1 VATAGLRATAP
12 SILSRAL
19 GSDDALPLAVRR
31 ARVSSDSDVPERPP
45 GGGLV
50 AALDVRHNALV
61 GAAVGLGLAVVVYLV
76 RVFELLGP
84 VGGGRSYPVVGEAG
98 WFAVLGFVLAVTTA
112 LLVTTLLTAL
122 RAYRLATAE

>member
-1 VATAGLRATAP
+1 M
-12 SILSRAL
+12 
-19 GSDDALPLAVRR
+19 SDD
-31 ARVSSDSDVPERPP
+31 SSTVPERPP
-45 GGGLV
+45 SGGLV
-50 AALDVRHNALV
+50 AALDVRRNA
-61 GAAVGLGLAVVVYLV
+61 AAGLATGVGLAVVVYLV

-84 VGGGRSYPVVGEAG
+84 VGAGRSYPVVGPAG